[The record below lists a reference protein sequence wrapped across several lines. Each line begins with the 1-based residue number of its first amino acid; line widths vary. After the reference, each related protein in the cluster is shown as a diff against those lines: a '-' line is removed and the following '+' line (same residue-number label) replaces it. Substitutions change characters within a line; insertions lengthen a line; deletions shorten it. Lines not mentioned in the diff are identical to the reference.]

1 MKEENRNPYS
11 EVIAVLKL
19 LDDEEKLEALPM
31 EMLEVLKSKADP
43 EYKPEYSKDIPLDE
57 QNLLPETLSILSW
70 IAMKYWGAEVE
81 TPQNAESN
89 ENSEN
94 QNIEE
99 NQSENIARSNIT
111 EEKQEEKQEEN
122 IEENIEEIKEAKEE
136 DSTLPVA
143 YKDLKWYQKLKMKI
157 IEFFNK
163 FFRRKNK
170 YAKNNEEEGK
180 NTL

>member
-43 EYKPEYSKDIPLDE
+43 EYQPEYSKDISLDE
-57 QNLLPETLSILSW
+57 QDLLPETLSILSW

-81 TPQNAESN
+81 TPENAESN

-99 NQSENIARSNIT
+99 NQSDSIVQSNIT
-111 EEKQEEKQEEN
+111 EEKQEENVEEVK
-122 IEENIEEIKEAKEE
+122 EEIKETKEE
-136 DSTLPVA
+136 DSALPVA

-163 FFRRKNK
+163 LFKRKNK
-170 YAKNNEEEGK
+170 DAKNNEEEGN